1 MTWKTYT
8 TAVRIPTLR
17 DNVIDQAKTVYIGA
31 GDDFDYKLY
40 YSSALSKWVIS
51 EHYGMVFLQG
61 SSEYVPTYIN
71 INGYC
76 SYYYE
81 STGNTLWY
89 DLTYGWMISS
99 NPGISPVEY
108 WMPADPIN
116 NPSGAGA
123 YTGTAFY
130 TGTPPALGSSATFEA
145 RGNLR
150 GTTKDAYSGTAI
162 TLTTKYER
170 WESST
175 LYGEY
180 IAAGGA
186 SGTKY
191 CGLPQWK
198 DANGNTYVRSLAKTS
213 GKYSYG
219 SISYDSSHSKWLIG
233 TYEGETGW
241 WEGSEPSK
249 TGSVTFIFTA
259 PQDAEVI
266 GEDIEITFDQ
276 YVKGDNI
283 TTIYIGEVEKWR
295 DYQ

>member
-1 MTWKTYT
+1 MTWKSYN
-8 TAVRIPTLR
+8 TAVRIPPLR
-17 DNVIDQAKTVYIGA
+17 DNTIDQTKTVYIGA
-31 GDDFDYKLY
+31 GDDNGYTLY

-191 CGLPQWK
+191 CGLPQWT
-198 DANGNTYVRSLAKTS
+198 DGDSNTYIRSLTKTAD
-213 GKYSYG
+213 KYTYG
-219 SISYDSSHSKWLIG
+219 AIRYDTINLKWLIG
-233 TYEGETGW
+233 TYGSVSGW
-241 WEGSEPSK
+241 YEGSEPSK
-249 TGSVTFIFTA
+249 TSSVVFTFTVPEA
-259 PQDAEVI
+259 SELSGTNKTI
-266 GEDIEITFDQ
+266 GFDE
-276 YVKGDNI
+276 YVKGEN
-283 TTIYIGEVEKWR
+283 VEAVYLTEAGTWR